1 MRVESTCSNSWICCR
16 SWPGYLR
23 INLSLFFFVNLMSRV
38 KESFFKGSS
47 GSFAHRGEGD
57 GELLGRSQ
65 SMLLLSCG
73 RGTITPVTETSQREV
88 RLPHRRREDPG
99 RKRIV
104 GEN

>member
-1 MRVESTCSNSWICCR
+1 MRVESTCSTSWIYCR
-16 SWPGYLR
+16 SLPGYLR
-23 INLSLFFFVNLMSRV
+23 INLSLFFFVNLISRV
-38 KESFFKGSS
+38 KESFIQGSS

-57 GELLGRSQ
+57 GELLGGSQ

-73 RGTITPVTETSQREV
+73 RGTNTPVTETSLREV
-88 RLPHRRREDPG
+88 QLPQRRREDPG